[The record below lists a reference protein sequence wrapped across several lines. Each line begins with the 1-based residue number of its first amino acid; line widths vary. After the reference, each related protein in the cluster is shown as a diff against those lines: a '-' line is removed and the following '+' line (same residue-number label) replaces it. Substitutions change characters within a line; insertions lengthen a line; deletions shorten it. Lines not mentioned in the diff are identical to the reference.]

1 MVFPSRGCITC
12 KQRRIKCDSVHPT
25 CGRCQKASRECIWD
39 QNEEAG
45 LLFKSENAFAQGKP
59 RRPWKPRE
67 RDVELAEVVA
77 TPSASDSLSDSP
89 TSPVLFPQTEDEA
102 FRFWVENYVFRN
114 DEIPEFAREYS
125 HYVTAYRDKAR
136 PDSSL
141 RLAVSAV
148 SHAVLGRARKAD
160 TLIEDAEKLFSQSII
175 KMRSEFH
182 ELTQDNIDEL
192 LVTTMLMALYE
203 NIMYGD
209 ERHHS
214 QRQGLSSDP
223 DIIGSRFWEKVCHHE
238 GAAGLLKLRQ
248 EHGWTANLALERAA
262 RRQLIRTCIL
272 RGIPEAPWLEDGTQ
286 FGEEGPMLELDKIMV
301 RVASLRERSLYLF
314 LPKSAR
320 FSSQPL
326 PGHIATEAQDLDA
339 ALESWTRD
347 LPEDW
352 RFSTQSDSTANTTFD
367 GLIHTYP
374 SHGHGAIWNRYF
386 AVHII
391 VNSIRRRAL
400 SVMAQCSSQTMSTR
414 TEQNICQEKIASLAT
429 DLCRGI
435 PFFIASHIIAQ
446 GSPSPTRVIKIGS
459 NVIHTNYEI
468 LPKLATLL
476 AWPLALAVSTET
488 VPEPQKQ
495 YLKIKLES
503 VANALGDSALQ
514 SVAEQEEFKF

>member
-25 CGRCQKASRECIWD
+25 CGRCQKASRGCIWD
-39 QNEEAG
+39 QNEESG

-67 RDVELAEVVA
+67 RDLEPAEVA
-77 TPSASDSLSDSP
+77 AISLTSDLVLDSP
-89 TSPVLFPQTEDEA
+89 TLLSPPTEDEA
-102 FRFWVENYVFRN
+102 FRFWLENYVFSD

-125 HYVTAYRDKAR
+125 HYVVAYRDKAR

-148 SHAVLGRARKAD
+148 SHAVHGHARKAD
-160 TLIEDAEKLFSQSII
+160 ELIQDAEMLFSQSII
-175 KMRSEFH
+175 KMRREFH
-182 ELTQDNIDEL
+182 ELTQNNIDEL
-192 LVTTMLMALYE
+192 LITTMLMALYE

-209 ERHHS
+209 ERHHI
-214 QRQGLSSDP
+214 RNQGSSSDP

-248 EHGWTANLALERAA
+248 EHGWTPNLVLERAA

-272 RGIPEAPWLEDGTQ
+272 RGIPEAPWLEDGAQ
-286 FGEEGPMLELDKIMV
+286 FGEKGPMLELDSIMIH
-301 RVASLRERSLYLF
+301 VASLRQRSLYLF

-326 PGHIATEAQDLDA
+326 PGQIAAEAQDLDA
-339 ALESWTRD
+339 ALESWARD

-352 RFSTQSDSTANTTFD
+352 RFSTRLDSTANSPFD
-367 GLIHTYP
+367 ELIHTYP
-374 SHGHGAIWNRYF
+374 SHGHGAIWNRYR

-400 SVMAQCSSQTMSTR
+400 SVMAQCSSQVISTQA
-414 TEQNICQEKIASLAT
+414 EQDICQEKIASLAT
-429 DLCRGI
+429 DLCRSI

-446 GSPSPTRVIKIGS
+446 DSPSPKRMIKIGS

-476 AWPLALAVSTET
+476 AWPLALAVSTEA

-495 YLKIKLES
+495 YLKIKLKS
-503 VANALGDSALQ
+503 VANTLGDSALE
-514 SVAEQEEFKF
+514 SVADQAEFKF

>member
-25 CGRCQKASRECIWD
+25 CGRCQKASRSCVWD

-67 RDVELAEVVA
+67 RDVEIGEVVPTSF
-77 TPSASDSLSDSP
+77 TPDLALDSP
-89 TSPVLFPQTEDEA
+89 TSPLPPPDDEA
-102 FRFWVENYVFRN
+102 FHFWVDNYMFKD
-114 DEIPEFAREYS
+114 DELPEFAREYS
-125 HYVTAYRDKAR
+125 HYVIAYWDKAR

-148 SHAVLGRARKAD
+148 SHAVFGRAKKAD
-160 TLIEDAEKLFSQSII
+160 ELIEDAEKLFSQSIG

-182 ELTQDNIDEL
+182 ELTQDNIDEV
-192 LVTTMLMALYE
+192 LVTTMLMAFYE

-214 QRQGLSSDP
+214 QNQGSIPDP
-223 DIIGSRFWEKVCHHE
+223 DVVGSRFWKKVCHHE

-248 EHGWTANLALERAA
+248 EHGWTPNLALERAA

-272 RGIPEAPWLEDGTQ
+272 RGIPEAPWLQDGAQ
-286 FGEEGPMLELDKIMV
+286 FGEEGPMLDLDSIMI
-301 RVASLRERSLYLF
+301 RVASLRQRSLPLF

-320 FSSQPL
+320 FSSQL
-326 PGHIATEAQDLDA
+326 HPGHIAAEGQDLDT
-339 ALESWTRD
+339 ALESWARNVPD
-347 LPEDW
+347 DW
-352 RFSTQSDSTANTTFD
+352 KFSAQSGSTVDITFD
-367 GLIHTYP
+367 GLIHIYP
-374 SHGHGAIWNRYF
+374 SHGHGAIWNRYR

-391 VNSIRRRAL
+391 VNSIRKRAL
-400 SVMAQCSSQTMSTR
+400 SIMAQCSAQTVSANA
-414 TEQNICQEKIASLAT
+414 EQEICQEKIASLAT

-435 PFFIASHIIAQ
+435 PFFIASRNDIQESTA
-446 GSPSPTRVIKIGS
+446 SPMRAIKIGN

-476 AWPLALAVSTET
+476 AWPLTLAVSTEP

-495 YLKIKLES
+495 YLKIKLKS
-503 VANALGDSALQ
+503 VANALGDSILE
-514 SVAEQEEFKF
+514 SVAGEGEFKF